1 MVAATDEEMKTSLA
15 AHEELRCEGKR
26 IYFAD
31 PQAPSITVDLR
42 VKEPH
47 QLVYL
52 ARLIA
57 HIGYDEIDFRGAYL
71 WVTTR
76 GVWNPLEEALGLKTL
91 EQFRR
96 SYGENRSLEA
106 ASGHYFRDDEFTESV
121 CCLLQPMIVGW
132 DSHYVPL
139 WAYGHLDYFV
149 SVSHD
154 GFIDIEVRT
163 QETRDRILG
172 ILRNHEWMATLLK
185 SRERQSP

>member
-1 MVAATDEEMKTSLA
+1 MMAATNEEMRTSFA
-15 AHEELRCEGKR
+15 AHEELRCEGER

-31 PQAPSITVDLR
+31 AQASSITIDLR

-52 ARLIA
+52 ARLAA
-57 HIGYDEIDFRGAYL
+57 HIGYEEIHFRGAYL
-71 WVTTR
+71 WITTW
-76 GVWNPLEEALGLKTL
+76 GVWNTQEEAIAFKTL

-106 ASGHYFRDDEFTESV
+106 APGNYFRDDEFTESV
-121 CCLLQPMIVGW
+121 CCLLQPMTVGW
-132 DSHYVPL
+132 DACYVPR
-139 WAYGHLDYFV
+139 WAYGHLDYFI

-163 QETRDRILG
+163 QEMRDRAME
-172 ILRNHEWMATLLK
+172 ILRGHQWMATLLK
-185 SRERQSP
+185 S